1 MGTFT
6 QKIAELKE
14 LMNSNYSSYAN
25 TLTETYNGN
34 YANSIIWALRTM
46 GKQARVHVKTMWI
59 PLVLNQ
65 RYYSLNPA
73 LYTKDKIEMTKGSEL
88 AYVTVDSTAG
98 SPDTFVTSIESGSMT
113 TIEAIETGQYL
124 DWVKFAQ
131 KFNQSD
137 SGIKI
142 NTNPAT
148 TTPSSE
154 IRAITARVDD
164 DTMNVLPLVTAIGSA
179 ADIAINLDMLDNPA
193 WMSAGVTSTSSPFG
207 GGTDVDLDKDVMKVS
222 QFYTWTAG
230 DMVCLVDGLSAYFL
244 SVTFEAIPKFG
255 YLTSSSD
262 LALSVPVLPQFY
274 DDIDDLAMK
283 YLFRILAQRDPEKMN
298 VYVGMLKTGLLRSE
312 PEIIN
317 DVRKRSATMDL
328 ITIES
333 YQPYSQRYGR

>member
-6 QKIAELKE
+6 QKIAELKT
-14 LMNSNYSSYAN
+14 LMNSNYSSYAG
-25 TLTETYNGN
+25 TLTDTYNGD

-46 GKQARVHVKTMWI
+46 GKQARIHVKTMWI

-65 RYYSLNPA
+65 RHYSLNPA
-73 LYTKDKIEMTKGSEL
+73 LYTKDKLEFVKGGEL
-88 AYVTVDSTAG
+88 AYVAVSGTAG
-98 SPDTFVTSIESGSMT
+98 TPITYSTSIDKGNMT
-113 TIEAIETGQYL
+113 TIEAIESGQYI

-131 KFNQSD
+131 RFNQTD
-137 SGIKI
+137 SGIKLNVDPAI
-142 NTNPAT
+142 ATPVSNLRSILARTDNDTFTFNTVIST
-148 TTPSSE
+148 
-154 IRAITARVDD
+154 
-164 DTMNVLPLVTAIGSA
+164 SA
-179 ADIAINLDMLDNPA
+179 YTKVVINLDKLDNPA
-193 WMSAGVTSTSSPFG
+193 YLSAGCTTFSGSEDPYTVN
-207 GGTDVDLDKDVMKVS
+207 LDKTVLTTG

-230 DMVCLVDGLSAYFL
+230 DIVCFVDGLSAYFL

-255 YLTSSSD
+255 YLTAVGD
-262 LALSVPVLPQFY
+262 LALDIPVMPQFY

-298 VYVGMLKTGLLRSE
+298 IYVGMLKTGLLKSE
-312 PEIIN
+312 PEIIS